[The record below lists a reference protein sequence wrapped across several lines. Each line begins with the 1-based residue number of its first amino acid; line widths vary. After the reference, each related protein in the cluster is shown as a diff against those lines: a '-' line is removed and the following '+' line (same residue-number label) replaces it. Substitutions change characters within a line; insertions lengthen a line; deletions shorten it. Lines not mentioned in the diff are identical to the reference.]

1 MKDNQIIRVGLFMKK
16 YQKFD
21 IRVGKFDK
29 ESKEFISNNGQRC
42 ITFFDLYRNRYTTA
56 VNYFLSEVK

>member
-1 MKDNQIIRVGLFMKK
+1 MKDNQIIRVGWFMKK

-29 ESKEFISNNGQRC
+29 ESKEFISKNGQRWLGR
-42 ITFFDLYRNRYTTA
+42 I
-56 VNYFLSEVK
+56 

>member
-1 MKDNQIIRVGLFMKK
+1 MKDNQIIRVGWFMKK

-29 ESKEFISNNGQRC
+29 ESREFISKNGQRC
-42 ITFFDLYRNRYTTA
+42 ITFLIYIEIDTQLQLTIF
-56 VNYFLSEVK
+56 

>member
-1 MKDNQIIRVGLFMKK
+1 MKK

-29 ESKEFISNNGQRC
+29 ESREFISKNGQRC